1 MIRPFDLRDVSLVAQ
16 LENQG
21 TPLYS
26 ELALTRGTRPLQSAL
41 TGFFSLHNRGDYTFV
56 SPDSPGGFAQMRRR
70 ATAPRAIVTFIAP
83 GLAAGN
89 EVADVWTQLL
99 ESLATAA
106 GELTLQQLVAEVP
119 EEGPEI
125 TVLHRAGFA
134 IMLRQDI
141 LRFKAD
147 SAVEPP
153 SDTSLRPCVETDA
166 WGIQQLY
173 LNTAPRLAQQAEVL
187 PRPHRSGA
195 TRSYVLEENG
205 EVMAYLEIRRG
216 ASGAWLN
223 TVVHPQAEQHARD
236 VIALGLARLGRRWSA
251 PVYCCVRRYQDWLG
265 HPLQS
270 LGFEAF
276 SSTAVMVKR
285 LVVPVVEP
293 ERAPSAASVLVHS
306 KVTTPVVHSQDSH
319 SS

>member
-41 TGFFSLHNRGDYTFV
+41 TGFLSLHNRGDYTLV
-56 SPDSPGGFAQMRRR
+56 SPDSPGGFAQMRPR
-70 ATAPRAIVTFIAP
+70 ATVPRAIVTFIAP

-89 EVADVWTQLL
+89 GIADMWTQLL

-106 GELTLQQLVAEVP
+106 GELGLQQLVAEAP
-119 EEGPEI
+119 EDGPEM
-125 TVLHRAGFA
+125 TALHRAGFA

-141 LRFKAD
+141 LRFKA
-147 SAVEPP
+147 SSTIEPP
-153 SDTSLRPCVETDA
+153 SDISLRPCVETDA

-173 LNTAPRLAQQAEVL
+173 LNTAPRLAQQAEML

-223 TVVHPQAEQHARD
+223 TIIHPQAEQHARG
-236 VIALGLARLGRRWSA
+236 VVALGLARLGRRWSA

-270 LGFEAF
+270 LGFESF

-285 LVVPVVEP
+285 LVVPVAEP
-293 ERAPSAASVLVHS
+293 ERVPASVLVHS
-306 KVTTPVVHSQDSH
+306 KVTTPIVHSQDSH

>member
-26 ELALTRGTRPLQSAL
+26 ELALTRASRPLQSAL
-41 TGFFSLHNRGDYTFV
+41 TGFLSLHNRGDYTLV
-56 SPDSPGGFAQMRRR
+56 SPDSPGGFAQMRPR
-70 ATAPRAIVTFIAP
+70 ANVPRAIVTFIAP
-83 GLAAGN
+83 GLAASNGI
-89 EVADVWTQLL
+89 ADVWTQLL

-106 GELTLQQLVAEVP
+106 GELGLQQLVAEAP
-119 EEGPEI
+119 EDGPEM
-125 TVLHRAGFA
+125 TALHRAGFA

-141 LRFKAD
+141 LRFKPG
-147 SAVEPP
+147 SAAEPP
-153 SDTSLRPCVETDA
+153 SDLNLRPCVETDA

-173 LNTAPRLAQQAEVL
+173 LNTAPRLAQQAEAL

-223 TVVHPQAEQHARD
+223 TIIHPQAEQHARG
-236 VIALGLARLGRRWSA
+236 VVALGLARLGRRWSA
-251 PVYCCVRRYQDWLG
+251 PIYCCVRRYQDWLG

-270 LGFEAF
+270 LGFESF

-285 LVVPVVEP
+285 LVVLVVEP
-293 ERAPSAASVLVHS
+293 ERVPASVLVHS
-306 KVTTPVVHSQDSH
+306 KVTTPIVHSQDSH

>member
-16 LENQG
+16 LESQG

-41 TGFFSLHNRGDYTFV
+41 TGFLSLHNRGDYTFV
-56 SPDSPGGFAQMRRR
+56 APDSPGGFAQMRPR

-89 EVADVWTQLL
+89 EAADVWMQLL

-106 GELTLQQLVAEVP
+106 GELGLQQLVAEVT

-125 TVLHRAGFA
+125 AVLHRAGFA

-141 LRFKAD
+141 LRLKAG

-153 SDTSLRPCVETDA
+153 GGLSLRPCVETDT

-285 LVVPVVEP
+285 LVVPVAEP
-293 ERAPSAASVLVHS
+293 ERVPASVLVHS
-306 KVTTPVVHSQDSH
+306 KVTTPIVHSQDSH

>member
-1 MIRPFDLRDVSLVAQ
+1 MIRPFDLRDVSLIAQ

-21 TPLYS
+21 TPLFS

-41 TGFFSLHNRGDYTFV
+41 TGFLSLHNRGDYTVV
-56 SPDSPGGFAQMRRR
+56 SPDSGGFAQMRPR
-70 ATAPRAIVTFIAP
+70 ANVPRAIATFIAP

-89 EVADVWTQLL
+89 GMADVWTQLL
-99 ESLATAA
+99 ESLATTA
-106 GELTLQQLVAEVP
+106 GELGLQQLVAEVP
-119 EEGPEI
+119 DVGPEI

-134 IMLRQDI
+134 IMLHQDI
-141 LRFKAD
+141 LRFKAG
-147 SAVEPP
+147 SSVEPP
-153 SDTSLRPCVETDA
+153 GAPSLRPCVEADT
-166 WGIQQLY
+166 WGTQQLY
-173 LNTAPRLAQQAEVL
+173 LNTAPRLAQQAEAL
-187 PRPHRSGA
+187 PRPHRTGA

-223 TVVHPQAEQHARD
+223 TIIHPQAEQHARG

-270 LGFEAF
+270 LGFEPF
-276 SSTAVMVKR
+276 CSTAVMVKR

-293 ERAPSAASVLVHS
+293 ERVPSAASVLVQS
-306 KVTTPVVHSQDSH
+306 KVTTPIVHSQDSY